1 MNNTLD
7 DKFLGIDIG
16 GTNIKF
22 AVINDKNELI
32 YEKSIKLP
40 VSLSG
45 LKILD
50 TINNQIVEI
59 LSANANIRSVG
70 IGLPGVVN
78 KEGIVIVSPNIKQF
92 DNLNIKDYFTQKIDL
107 PVSIDNDANVAAIS
121 EMVYGAGQTLD
132 SFVYITL
139 GTGVGGAIILNKSIC
154 HGTNGAA
161 GEIGHLILNPFDEI
175 DNEAPYRTGVLE
187 TYLGKAAI
195 IRTAK
200 NLSRKYQHS
209 PIVLNNKFDVASI
222 SHFADLGDLLSIE
235 TMKLTGYYLGLG
247 IVSIANILDISD
259 FIIGGGIS
267 KSSQIL
273 YNSARETACMR
284 VLPHLK
290 NLINIQYAK
299 FIDKAGVIGAALF
312 GKSKL

>member
-1 MNNTLD
+1 
-7 DKFLGIDIG
+7 
-16 GTNIKF
+16 
-22 AVINDKNELI
+22 
-32 YEKSIKLP
+32 
-40 VSLSG
+40 
-45 LKILD
+45 
-50 TINNQIVEI
+50 
-59 LSANANIRSVG
+59 
-70 IGLPGVVN
+70 
-78 KEGIVIVSPNIKQF
+78 
-92 DNLNIKDYFTQKIDL
+92 
-107 PVSIDNDANVAAIS
+107 
-121 EMVYGAGQTLD
+121 
-132 SFVYITL
+132 
-139 GTGVGGAIILNKSIC
+139 
-154 HGTNGAA
+154 
-161 GEIGHLILNPFDEI
+161 
-175 DNEAPYRTGVLE
+175 
-187 TYLGKAAI
+187 
-195 IRTAK
+195 
-200 NLSRKYQHS
+200 
-209 PIVLNNKFDVASI
+209 LNNKFDVASI